1 MKLACGVC
9 LLLTCL
15 ALAIAPAAAD
25 DLSTA
30 RKLLL
35 TGKYAEAEDAYRP
48 LTKTDFRAALGL
60 ARSQDARGMRE
71 KAVKTLA
78 AAPAGHAEIEAELA
92 RLAFDRGDYK
102 AAEEHVESALKLDGD
117 QLLAKWLRGE
127 LFRVSGRLDE
137 AAGAYHEL
145 VAFYNGHDVKN
156 TESLRWIGLAA
167 AEYARWKRL
176 SDQFSI
182 VVNDL
187 CPDALQSDPDYW
199 PAHYEAGRLYLEKY
213 NQADADREFKAALA
227 ENPNA
232 AEVHAAMAE
241 LALDDHDPHKARE
254 LAGRA
259 LQINPQLIEAWL
271 VTADLAWANFDP
283 PLAAQIL
290 QEHVLPLNPLREET
304 LGRLAACY
312 AVEDSVGN
320 ALCGVPEAEENPLP
334 PVAAERHG
342 VAPERHGGR
351 SLQGNS
357 PGATAGLSSSDVGTA
372 GQASRGTRLTR
383 LIDRVLAQNPH
394 PGLFFETLASWLDDR
409 NRTAEAEHWYREAI
423 QRMPQRLGP
432 RAKLGLMWMRTGQES
447 DARGMLDEAFR
458 EDPFHVRVKNTLE
471 LLDVI
476 EAMQTVDTGHCLL
489 RFDGPQ
495 QKHLA
500 RYAAPHVERVFRELS
515 EKFGYRP
522 PGKPLVE
529 IFSQAKGVGGH
540 EWFSTRMI
548 GLPYLDTVA
557 ACTGPTIGMTA
568 PSESPTRFN
577 WARVLRHE
585 MTHVITLQQTHYN
598 VPHWY
603 TEALAVWCEGY
614 PPSPEWN
621 DMLVRRLQAGKLFTQ
636 ETINSGFTNPNSSED
651 RQLAYCQAEL
661 YVEYMLQG
669 RGEEV
674 LRKLLDA
681 YAENLS
687 TVEGIRRVFGLSQE
701 KFEQGYLAFL
711 RKRAAELSAGEP
723 PERDLDDLL
732 RAQRA
737 DPKNAGL
744 AAELANAYL
753 RRGAFAEA
761 GEFGARAVQLRANQ
775 PQATYVLAR
784 LAIRAGKVKEAEAM
798 LARCLQPQPDLRA
811 LELLASL
818 KLKEEAYAEAEPLY
832 EQGARLQPQ
841 DARWLRKLAVIY
853 ARSKEKRK
861 LEDAWTR
868 MARLDSENITARKE
882 LARMA
887 LQKRDYALAG
897 QWANQ
902 GLEIDVSDG
911 ELHSIIAEAAGERH
925 NQQEAIEEYQI
936 AVELGPNDPRPRLGL
951 ADAFV
956 QAGKTP
962 EARRVLRE
970 FLTLVPDQPAAKLM
984 LESLK

>member
-1 MKLACGVC
+1 MKLAHGVC
-9 LLLTCL
+9 LLLTYL
-15 ALAIAPAAAD
+15 ALAAAPTAAD

-48 LTKTDFRAALGL
+48 LATKDFRAAMGL

-71 KAVKTLA
+71 KAAKTLA

-127 LFRVSGRLDE
+127 LFRVSGRLED
-137 AAGAYHEL
+137 ATGAYHEL
-145 VAFYNGHDVKN
+145 VAFYNGHDVKDA
-156 TESLRWIGLAA
+156 ESLRWIGLAA

-232 AEVHAAMAE
+232 AEVLAAMAE

-254 LAGRA
+254 LVGRA

-283 PLAAQIL
+283 ALAAQIL
-290 QEHVLPLNPLREET
+290 QEHVLPLDPLREET

-312 AVEDSVGN
+312 AVED
-320 ALCGVPEAEENPLP
+320 
-334 PVAAERHG
+334 
-342 VAPERHGGR
+342 
-351 SLQGNS
+351 
-357 PGATAGLSSSDVGTA
+357 AGHSSS
-372 GQASRGTRLTR
+372 GTRLTR

-447 DARGMLDEAFR
+447 DAHGMLDEAFR

-500 RYAAPHVERVFRELS
+500 RYAAPHVERIFQQLS

-621 DMLVRRLQAGKLFTQ
+621 DMLVRRLQAGKLFTL
-636 ETINSGFTNPNSSED
+636 ETINSGFTNPNSGED

-687 TVEGIRRVFGLSQE
+687 TTEGIRRVFGLSQE
-701 KFEQGYLAFL
+701 KFEQGYRAFL
-711 RKRAAELSAGEP
+711 TKRAAELSAGET

-761 GEFGARAVQLRANQ
+761 GDLASRAVQLRASQ
-775 PQATYVLAR
+775 PLAIYVLAR

-861 LEDAWTR
+861 LEDTWTR
-868 MARLDSENITARKE
+868 LVRLDSENIAARKE
-882 LARMA
+882 LAQMA
-887 LQKRDYALAG
+887 LEKRDYVLAG
-897 QWANQ
+897 EWANQ

-911 ELHSIIAEAAGERH
+911 ELHAIIAEAAGERH

-936 AVELGPNDPRPRLGL
+936 AVELSPTDPRPRLGL

-970 FLTLVPDQPAAKLM
+970 FLDAGSRSARRQADVGIAEVVASGQWRVVRSAIR
-984 LESLK
+984 